1 MKTIKK
7 EVKKNNLTF
16 NQILSKLG
24 GKTELNKVIKSIR
37 TEQNQKLNT
46 IKLVGGYGYNL
57 VKYHQSNL
65 KGTISLKKWYLE
77 NFQALLNFD
86 YTQLTTYIKVYKYE
100 DRIDEYNKRKGK
112 DLAEGNFSSK
122 NQMLTYIRSLQPK
135 TKKPTKVKEGE
146 KVLSWYVG
154 DSNIMRNILISN
166 NQYKFKFG
174 KDTKTN
180 PIEDILPHIKEIQQ
194 TLKKVEMFYNVQ
206 VNNVTNDKKTVRV

>member
-65 KGTISLKKWYLE
+65 KGTIIIS
-77 NFQALLNFD
+77 
-86 YTQLTTYIKVYKYE
+86 I
-100 DRIDEYNKRKGK
+100 
-112 DLAEGNFSSK
+112 
-122 NQMLTYIRSLQPK
+122 
-135 TKKPTKVKEGE
+135 
-146 KVLSWYVG
+146 
-154 DSNIMRNILISN
+154 NIMDL
-166 NQYKFKFG
+166 
-174 KDTKTN
+174 
-180 PIEDILPHIKEIQQ
+180 
-194 TLKKVEMFYNVQ
+194 YN
-206 VNNVTNDKKTVRV
+206 